1 MGDAKKGVT
10 IWRGE
15 LSVSLEELLLA
26 GVAGITGS
34 IGRLQP
40 QSSHSQLVGEQQVV
54 LGGAGAADFVA
65 AVDSAAEDWQQAD
78 WQQLF
83 CGVSAVAFAQVD
95 WQHLQAVASEAGS
108 VAPKAANS
116 TRSCVKYLLTAT
128 KKRGPKGWIE
138 VVGTCVTSM

>member
-40 QSSHSQLVGEQQVV
+40 QSSHSQLVGEQQLVF
-54 LGGAGAADFVA
+54 GGAGAADSVA
-65 AVDSAAEDWQQAD
+65 AADSA
-78 WQQLF
+78 
-83 CGVSAVAFAQVD
+83 
-95 WQHLQAVASEAGS
+95 SEG
-108 VAPKAANS
+108 
-116 TRSCVKYLLTAT
+116 
-128 KKRGPKGWIE
+128 
-138 VVGTCVTSM
+138 